1 MTEPETIKLKPN
13 RSEPLSFKG
22 WLIASTEWDT
32 KQGEWMS
39 FEIYRTVGGALI
51 VAVEGSIPGAEDRTD
66 LKATVIELEPGEAW
80 DGDKPP
86 QRMVWAALQA
96 LDWHDRARSMVKKQ
110 LSWRM
115 ERVVA

>member
-1 MTEPETIKLKPN
+1 MTTEPIKLKPN

-22 WLIASTEWDT
+22 VSIASTEWDT
-32 KQGEWMS
+32 ARGEWMR
-39 FEIYRTVGGALI
+39 FEIFRTIGGALI
-51 VAVEGSIPGAEDRTD
+51 VTVEGSIPGADDGKTD

-86 QRMVWAALQA
+86 QRMVWAALRA
-96 LDWHDRARSMVKKQ
+96 LDFHDRARSMVKAQ
-110 LSWRM
+110 LRWRM